1 MSKNVPTD
9 VVGEKIP
16 ASIGPLD
23 TELTIHS
30 YQHEWT
36 TVTYKQNVVHVE
48 ARASGSTRRGGV
60 LGRFRFTVTENE
72 WRRLND
78 AVRTDG
84 GRSVGTGTEEADR
97 DD

>member
-1 MSKNVPTD
+1 MTENVPTD
-9 VVGEKIP
+9 VVGETIP

-60 LGRFRFTVTENE
+60 LGRVRFSVTENE
-72 WRRLND
+72 WRKLND
-78 AVRTDG
+78 AFRRHGQG
-84 GRSVGTGTEEADR
+84 GNSDTGVGRHD
-97 DD
+97 